1 MSNIKVVE
9 KHTLGAAEAKNRVI
23 AFSSFLEEKGVKAI
37 WNGNRA
43 EVKGPFG
50 VGGDINVTDTQVE
63 VNVKLPM
70 MARAVIKADKL
81 EGSIRRRLVE
91 KLNG

>member
-1 MSNIKVVE
+1 MSNVKVVE
-9 KHTLGAAEAKNRVI
+9 KHNLGAAEAKNRVI
-23 AFSSFLEEKGVKAI
+23 SFASYLESKGVKSF
-37 WNGNRA
+37 WNGNKA

-50 VGGDINVTDTQVE
+50 VGGDINVSDTQVE

-81 EGSIRRRLVE
+81 ESSIRKRLVE
-91 KLNG
+91 KLQG